1 MTAPRGLA
9 AIAARQQSIDSV
21 VVLGID
27 PPLADTRDLATL
39 RAEIAAKMRAAAPAV
54 AAVKPNAA
62 FFEARGA
69 AGHTLLAEVCSD
81 ARALGLP
88 VVLDVKR
95 GDISSTAAAYA
106 VAAREVGADVVTLNA
121 WMGEDAVRP
130 FLDAGLD
137 ALLLARTSNASATA
151 LQALPCVGRDGRQR
165 QLWQELV
172 RQWSNEPRVGFV
184 VGATAPAAVAQAR
197 ALAPTAWLLCPG
209 VGAQGGDLQATTR
222 AAEGHHL
229 LLPVSRALWNAAD
242 VGAAAAALRD
252 QGRAAASASAAV
264 AMADPTTS
272 IGSVAG
278 GAGAEFADPALADAL
293 FDCGA
298 VRFGSFRLKSGLQS
312 PIYLDLRT
320 LCGHPRLLADAGR
333 ALAARL
339 ATLNCERIAALPMA
353 GLPIGTALSLAA
365 GVPLV
370 FPRKER
376 KAHGTGAAV
385 EGPFHPGERVVL
397 LDDLATRGTSALE
410 LLPVLRDA
418 GLLAEDLLVLVDR
431 GSGAADRLAEQGVRL
446 HAVFHLRALL
456 RRWRDTGRLDADG
469 YAEVLAFLDASA
481 G

>member
-69 AGHTLLAEVCSD
+69 AGHTLLAGVCSD
-81 ARALGLP
+81 ARVLGLP

-130 FLDAGLD
+130 FLEAGLD
-137 ALLLARTSNASATA
+137 ALLLARTSNPSATA
-151 LQALPCVGRDGRQR
+151 MQALPCVGRDGRQR

-184 VGATAPAAVAQAR
+184 VGATAPAAVAKAR

-209 VGAQGGDLQATTR
+209 VGAQGGDLQATMR
-222 AAEGHHL
+222 AADGHHL

-242 VGAAAAALRD
+242 VGAAAEALRD
-252 QGRAAASASAAV
+252 QGRAATSASGTNDAATTSSSGV
-264 AMADPTTS
+264 GPAEAELADP
-272 IGSVAG
+272 G
-278 GAGAEFADPALADAL
+278 LADAI

-320 LCGHPRLLADAGR
+320 LCGHPRVLADAGR

-353 GLPIGTALSLAA
+353 GLPIGTSLSLAA

-410 LLPVLRDA
+410 LLPALRDA